1 MPDRPDDLD
10 EWLHERIEPLS
21 PPPGTF
27 DAIRRRARRRK
38 YRKLAVSAGAA
49 AAIIAAGVAVPQFV
63 KLPIENAKTVAGGAP
78 SASETTFPH
87 PTGGP
92 NVEGQSASPVP
103 LPSGNPVPP
112 NFQPSSLTA
121 VSSKTIFTIGQAGT
135 PGHCATIYCTSM
147 ARTQDA
153 GATWTGLP
161 APLTGSPD
169 GATGVGQ
176 IRFLEGING
185 WAFGPELWSTHDGGE
200 RWKQI
205 STDGQRVID
214 VETVGERAYAI
225 EATCTGTG
233 TDYTTQCTSFTLYS
247 TPAKAD
253 DWTKVGGSTTGL
265 TASGSTSS
273 GSSSASGAGSASN
286 GSASNGTA
294 TAGNSASSAALVL
307 TGSRGYL
314 LAPDGTLYSGP
325 VNGKGEWQ
333 GQGQIPCSP
342 GQAQGDGEPSGAL
355 LGALSP
361 TSLVLACTQSRAVY
375 VSTDSGKSWQQT
387 STAPAGVSGTS
398 MTVSQAASVILATG
412 QGIEVLPTGTT
423 TWRAATLTSAT
434 GKVSGSSPA
443 GGFSYVGMTNGLDGM
458 ALPANP
464 ADGTVWFTTDGGL
477 SWAPS
482 PVQGSP

>member
-1 MPDRPDDLD
+1 MPDRHDDLD
-10 EWLHERIEPLS
+10 EWLDERIEPLS

-38 YRKLAVSAGAA
+38 YRKLAVSAAAA

-78 SASETTFPH
+78 SPSETAAPH

-135 PGHCATIYCTSM
+135 PGRCATIYCTSM

-176 IRFLEGING
+176 VRFLEGING

-205 STDGQRVID
+205 GTSGQRVID
-214 VETVGERAYAI
+214 VETVGERAFAI

-233 TDYTTQCTSFTLYS
+233 ADYATQCTSFTLYS

-253 DWTKVGGSTTGL
+253 DWTKVGGSTTRL
-265 TASGSTSS
+265 TASSNIGSGNTGTSSTGTSSGSTSGGAATAGTS
-273 GSSSASGAGSASN
+273 AGSA
-286 GSASNGTA
+286 
-294 TAGNSASSAALVL
+294 ALIL

-333 GQGQIPCSP
+333 GRDQIPCSP

-355 LGALSP
+355 LGALTP
-361 TSLVLACTQSRAVY
+361 TSLILTCTQSRAVY

-387 STAPAGVSGTS
+387 STTPEGISATS
-398 MTVSQAASVILATG
+398 IAASQAATVILAAS

-423 TWRAATLTSAT
+423 TWRAATLTSTT
-434 GKVSGSSPA
+434 GSASGSGPA

-464 ADGTVWFTTDGGL
+464 ADGAVWFTTDGGL

-482 PVQGSP
+482 VVQGSP

>member
-1 MPDRPDDLD
+1 MPDRHDDLD

-27 DAIRRRARRRK
+27 SAIRRRARRRK

-78 SASETTFPH
+78 SASKTALPH

-92 NVEGQSASPVP
+92 DVEGQSASPVP

-147 ARTQDA
+147 ARTQSA

-176 IRFLEGING
+176 VRFLEGING

-200 RWKQI
+200 HWKQI
-205 STDGQRVID
+205 STGGRRVID
-214 VETVGERAYAI
+214 VETVGERAFAI

-233 TDYTTQCTSFTLYS
+233 ADYATQCTSFTLYS

-265 TASGSTSS
+265 TASGNTSGGDSTS
-273 GSSSASGAGSASN
+273 G
-286 GSASNGTA
+286 GTA
-294 TAGNSASSAALVL
+294 TAGNNAGSAALIL
-307 TGSRGYL
+307 TGSRGFL

-325 VNGKGEWQ
+325 VNGNGEWQ
-333 GQGQIPCSP
+333 GRDQIPCSP

-361 TSLVLACTQSRAVY
+361 TSLILACTQSRAVY

-387 STAPAGVSGTS
+387 STAPAGLNATS
-398 MTVSQAASVILATG
+398 IAVSQSASVILATG
-412 QGIEVLPTGTT
+412 QGIEVLPSGTT
-423 TWRAATLTSAT
+423 ATWRAATLTSTKGNA
-434 GKVSGSSPA
+434 SGSGPA

-482 PVQGSP
+482 PVQGGP